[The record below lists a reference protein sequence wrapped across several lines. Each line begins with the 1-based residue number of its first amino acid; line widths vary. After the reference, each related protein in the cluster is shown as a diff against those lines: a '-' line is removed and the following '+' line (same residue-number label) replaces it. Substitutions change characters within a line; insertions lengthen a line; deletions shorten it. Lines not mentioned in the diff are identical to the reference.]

1 MTKEKIQ
8 DAVYTHRFVYNF
20 HYHLI
25 LVTKYRHQ
33 TFAIKKLA
41 DEMKETYCEWSQKI
55 TIL

>member
-8 DAVYTHRFVYNF
+8 DAVYTHCFVYNF

-33 TFAIKKLA
+33 IFDTKKQNEDHTA
-41 DEMKETYCEWSQKI
+41 NGCKR
-55 TIL
+55 

>member
-8 DAVYTHRFVYNF
+8 DAVYTHRFVSNF

-33 TFAIKKLA
+33 TFATKKLA
-41 DEMKETYCEWSQKI
+41 DEI
-55 TIL
+55 TANGRKR

>member
-8 DAVYTHRFVYNF
+8 FAVYTHRFVYNF

-25 LVTKYRHQ
+25 WVTKYRTQ
-33 TFAIKKLA
+33 TFATKK
-41 DEMKETYCEWSQKI
+41 KSQKI